1 VEVQERVEV
10 FAAVGVEAI
19 SMAAVD
25 ARALVVVTLM
35 ITLGLALR
43 PVATDLWTL
52 VVGAWA
58 V

>member
-1 VEVQERVEV
+1 VTQQI
-10 FAAVGVEAI
+10 G
-19 SMAAVD
+19 D
-25 ARALVVVTLM
+25 ALADRYGNVRALVVVTLM

-43 PVATDLWTL
+43 PVATDLWSL